1 MTTRMETVAQ
11 DIALAALRR
20 AGAAAEPPLQPEKL
34 QEGFRARWPVE
45 DSRLPMND
53 AMSAVAAAAAEG
65 GSEQE
70 RETWKARVEE
80 AWSAAVEET
89 VKGYFEA
96 ARHSFEKGHPLE
108 GVETL
113 TDTVRA
119 VLGHIAAARKWPHN
133 DREGLYRIA
142 VALGSGREWP
152 EGMEEFEQALDNV
165 SKEGMD
171 LCSSLGASMGRPD
184 MLKFGVYAE
193 RPEGAEE
200 DGFLFAEAT
209 IELANRLASQD
220 AAV

>member
-53 AMSAVAAAAAEG
+53 AMNAIAAAASEG
-65 GSEQE
+65 GSEQD
-70 RETWKARVEE
+70 RETWKTRIEE
-80 AWSAAVEET
+80 AWSGAVEEI
-89 VKGYFEA
+89 VKAYFDA
-96 ARHSFEKGHPLE
+96 AQRSFERGQPLE

-119 VLGHIAAARKWPHN
+119 TLGHIAAAREWPHN
-133 DREGLYRIA
+133 DREDLYSIA

-165 SKEGMD
+165 SKEGMH
-171 LCSSLGASMGRPD
+171 LCSALGASMGRPN